1 MVAGALHH
9 GGRARVAHRKA
20 FARHAIEEGLALD
33 GAVEH
38 RVAGNNLFG
47 SEAPEIVGRAHDDA
61 SSRQALA
68 HVVIGLTHQV
78 QRDAPRQEGTERLSG
93 HAIELDMDGIVR
105 QALVREAAHHLAGEH
120 GAHGPVH
127 VADGL
132 DEADLLATFQCRP
145 CLLDQDMIQR
155 ALQPMILRL
164 HLATRHVGRH
174 GRVVEHPREIQP
186 LRLPVLDAAPH
197 VQKLRAAD
205 QLVEGAHP
213 QLRHQLAHFI
223 GHEEEVV
230 HDVLGLA
237 GETAAQHRILRGHAH
252 RAGVEVALAHH
263 DAALGHQRCRG
274 KAEFIGAQ
282 DAADHHVAPG
292 LHLTIGLDAHA
303 AAQAVEHQRLLR
315 FGKPQ
320 LPRRA
325 GMLER
330 RQRAGARAAIVAG
343 NGDVVRL
350 GLGDTRGH
358 RAHAHFRH
366 QLHRNGGA
374 VVGVLQVM
382 NELGNVLDGID
393 VVVRRRR
400 DESHARHRAAQPR
413 DVVADLVTGQLPAL
427 ARLGAL
433 RHLDLDLVGRG
444 QVFGGDAKAPGRHLL
459 DARAQ
464 RVARLQGIVGLH
476 HILAQHTGQRGTGPD
491 GNALQILPV
500 THRILT
506 ALAGVGLATNAVHG
520 HSQRGMRLGG
530 DGTQRHRPRGEAL
543 DDLGGR
549 FHLIQRDGPF
559 GVEAELEES
568 AQRHQTF

>member
-68 HVVIGLTHQV
+68 HVVIGLAHQV
-78 QRDAPRQEGTERLSG
+78 QRDAPCQEGTERLSG
-93 HAIELDMDGIVR
+93 HAIELDMDGVVR
-105 QALVREAAHHLAGEH
+105 QPFVREAAHHLAGEH

-164 HLATRHVGRH
+164 HLTTRHVGRH

-186 LRLPVLDAAPH
+186 LRLPVFDAAPH
-197 VQKLRAAD
+197 VQELRATD

-237 GETAAQHRILRGHAH
+237 GKTAAQHRILRGHTH
-252 RAGVEVALAHH
+252 RAGVEVAFAHH

-274 KAEFIGAQ
+274 KAEFIGPQ
-282 DAADHHVAPG
+282 DAADHHVASC
-292 LHLTIGLDAHA
+292 LHLTIGLDAHP
-303 AAQAVEHQRLLR
+303 AAQTVEHQRLLR
-315 FGKPQ
+315 FRKPQ
-320 LPRRA
+320 LPWRA
-325 GMLER
+325 RVLER
-330 RQRAGARAAIVAG
+330 
-343 NGDVVRL
+343 
-350 GLGDTRGH
+350 
-358 RAHAHFRH
+358 
-366 QLHRNGGA
+366 
-374 VVGVLQVM
+374 
-382 NELGNVLDGID
+382 
-393 VVVRRRR
+393 
-400 DESHARHRAAQPR
+400 
-413 DVVADLVTGQLPAL
+413 
-427 ARLGAL
+427 
-433 RHLDLDLVGRG
+433 
-444 QVFGGDAKAPGRHLL
+444 
-459 DARAQ
+459 
-464 RVARLQGIVGLH
+464 
-476 HILAQHTGQRGTGPD
+476 
-491 GNALQILPV
+491 
-500 THRILT
+500 
-506 ALAGVGLATNAVHG
+506 
-520 HSQRGMRLGG
+520 
-530 DGTQRHRPRGEAL
+530 
-543 DDLGGR
+543 
-549 FHLIQRDGPF
+549 
-559 GVEAELEES
+559 
-568 AQRHQTF
+568 

>member
-20 FARHAIEEGLALD
+20 FARHAVEEGLPLN

-38 RVAGNNLFG
+38 RVAGNDLFG

-61 SSRQALA
+61 SSRQTLA

-93 HAIELDMDGIVR
+93 HAIELDMDGVVR

-132 DEADLLATFQCRP
+132 DEADLLATLQRRP
-145 CLLDQDMIQR
+145 CLLDQHMIQR
-155 ALQPMILRL
+155 ALQSMILRF
-164 HLATRHVGRH
+164 HLTTRNVGRH

-186 LRLPVLDAAPH
+186 LRLPVFDAASH
-197 VQKLRAAD
+197 VQKLRATD

-230 HDVLGLA
+230 HHVLGLA

-252 RAGVEVALAHH
+252 RAGVEVTLAHH

-274 KAEFIGAQ
+274 KAEFIGPQ
-282 DAADHHVAPG
+282 DAADHHVASG
-292 LHLTIGLDAHA
+292 LHLTIGLDAYP

-382 NELGNVLDGID
+382 DELGNVLDGID

-400 DESHARHRAAQPR
+400 DESHARHRAAQPC
-413 DVVADLVTGQLPAL
+413 DVVADLVAGQLPAL

-444 QVFGGDAKAPGRHLL
+444 QVFGGDAEAPGCHLL

-464 RVARLQGIVGLH
+464 RVAGLQGIVGLH
-476 HILAQHTGQRGTGPD
+476 HILAQHAGQRGTGPD

-500 THRILT
+500 AHRVFA
-506 ALAGVGLATNAVHG
+506 ALAGIGLATDAVHG
-520 HSQRGMRLGG
+520 HGQRGMRLGG
-530 DGTQRHRPRGEAL
+530 DGTQRHRARGEAL

-549 FHLIQRDGPF
+549 LHLVQRDGPF

-568 AQRHQTF
+568 AQRHQSF

>member
-1 MVAGALHH
+1 
-9 GGRARVAHRKA
+9 
-20 FARHAIEEGLALD
+20 
-33 GAVEH
+33 
-38 RVAGNNLFG
+38 
-47 SEAPEIVGRAHDDA
+47 
-61 SSRQALA
+61 
-68 HVVIGLTHQV
+68 
-78 QRDAPRQEGTERLSG
+78 
-93 HAIELDMDGIVR
+93 
-105 QALVREAAHHLAGEH
+105 
-120 GAHGPVH
+120 
-127 VADGL
+127 
-132 DEADLLATFQCRP
+132 
-145 CLLDQDMIQR
+145 MIQR
-155 ALQPMILRL
+155 AFQPMILRL
-164 HLATRHVGRH
+164 HLTTRHVSRH

-186 LRLPVLDAAPH
+186 LRLPVFDAAPH
-197 VQKLRAAD
+197 VQELRATD

-213 QLRHQLAHFI
+213 QLRHQLAHLV

-237 GETAAQHRILRGHAH
+237 GKTAAQHRILRGHAH

-274 KAEFIGAQ
+274 KAEFIGPQ

-303 AAQAVEHQRLLR
+303 AAQTVEHQRLLR

-320 LPRRA
+320 LPRCT

-343 NGDVVRL
+343 NGDVVGL
-350 GLGDTRGH
+350 GLGDTRCH
-358 RAHAHFRH
+358 RAHTHFRH

-374 VVGVLQVM
+374 VVGVLQVVD
-382 NELGNVLDGID
+382 ELGNVLDGID

-413 DVVADLVTGQLPAL
+413 NVVADLVAGQLPAL

-444 QVFGGDAKAPGRHLL
+444 QVFGGDTKAPGCHLL

-464 RVARLQGIVGLH
+464 RVAGLQGIVGFH
-476 HILAQHTGQRGTGPD
+476 HILAQHAGQRGTGPD
-491 GNALQILPV
+491 GDALQILPV
-500 THRILT
+500 AHRILT
-506 ALAGVGLATNAVHG
+506 ALTGVGLATDAVHG
-520 HSQRGMRLGG
+520 HGQRGMCLGR
-530 DGTQRHRPRGEAL
+530 DGTQRHRSRGEAL

-549 FHLIQRDGPF
+549 FHLVQRDGPF

-568 AQRHQTF
+568 TQRHQSF